1 MHEVQCPADLK
12 TIPLEE
18 LCLWSDQSMGFDE
31 PDITQDYDD
40 MPDVDK
46 VGTSAMFQWEYVP
59 ARPRDDERRCNHG
72 AFSFRRVR
80 LPLSMLHPGL
90 RDIEFWTLDLRS
102 TVLLVIVL
110 TVLVSF
116 GAAIFA

>member
-1 MHEVQCPADLK
+1 MQEVQCPADLK

-18 LCLWSDQSMGFDE
+18 LCLWSDQSMGFDD

-40 MPDVDK
+40 TPDVDK
-46 VGTSAMFQWEYVP
+46 IGTSTMFHWEYVP
-59 ARPRDDERRCNHG
+59 AHVPDERRCGHG

-80 LPLSMLHPGL
+80 LPLSVLHPSL

-102 TVLLVIVL
+102 TVLLVVVL
-110 TVLVSF
+110 AVLVSF
-116 GAAIFA
+116 GAALFA

>member
-1 MHEVQCPADLK
+1 MPECQCPADLK

-31 PDITQDYDD
+31 PDITQDYEDT
-40 MPDVDK
+40 VDK
-46 VGTSAMFQWEYVP
+46 VGASTLLRWEYVP
-59 ARPRDDERRCNHG
+59 ARPRDEGRCGHG

-80 LPLSMLHPGL
+80 LPLSMLHPSL

-102 TVLLVIVL
+102 TVLLVVVL
-110 TVLVSF
+110 IVLVSF
-116 GAAIFA
+116 GAALFA